1 MDNKA
6 IQTELNDTISGVK
19 GFSCWGAH
27 IGIKSKRRDLGM
39 IHSEQPCHA
48 SAVFTRNQVV
58 AEPVIVSRRHTAD
71 GLVQAVVVN
80 SGNANACTGEQGR
93 QGAEAMATAMAEE
106 LDIARELVVVSSTGV
121 IGQRFP
127 TDIVV
132 EGIRVN
138 ARKLSHKKA
147 ASHFLA
153 NSILTTD
160 TFPKESARR
169 FSIGEREVLLAG
181 VAKGSGMIH
190 PDMGTMLSFMACD
203 IAISR
208 PLLDSTFKEAVDR
221 SFNMISVDGDT
232 STNDMA
238 LVMCNGMAGNIEI
251 RMEQDPGYAEFRAA
265 LFGVTEDL
273 AKLIVSDGEGATKFV
288 EYRVINAPDEAG
300 ARRMVRTISDSSLV
314 KTAIFGQDPNWGR
327 ILAAA
332 GRSGVEFDQSK
343 VDLSVGADDLFQ
355 VARNGKPTSQDL
367 EQVRAVMH
375 QQHLRVVVNL
385 NAGDAEATG
394 WGCDLSTGY
403 VKFNSHYT
411 T

>member
-1 MDNKA
+1 MP
-6 IQTELNDTISGVK
+6 IQTDINDTITGVK

-27 IGIKSKRRDLGM
+27 VGLKAKRRDLG
-39 IHSEQPCHA
+39 IIFSEQPASA

-58 AEPVIVSRRHTAD
+58 AEPVKLSRRHIAS
-71 GLVQAVVVN
+71 GLIQAVVVN
-80 SGNANACTGEQGR
+80 AGNANACTGEQGR
-93 QGAEAMATAMAEE
+93 QGAEAMVATLAEE
-106 LDIARELVVVSSTGV
+106 LDINRELVIVASTGV

-127 TDIVV
+127 TDIVLD
-132 EGIRVN
+132 GIRVN
-138 ARKLSHKKA
+138 ARKLSSKKS

-153 NSILTTD
+153 SSILTTD
-160 TFPKESARR
+160 TFPKEAALR
-169 FSIGEREVLLAG
+169 FEIAGRSILIAG

-190 PDMGTMLSFMACD
+190 PDMGTMLSFICCD
-203 IAISR
+203 IAIE
-208 PLLDSTFKEAVDR
+208 PALLDRLFREAVDR

-238 LVMCNGMAGNIEI
+238 LVMCNGMAGN
-251 RMEQDPGYAEFRAA
+251 RMIASESDPGYDRFRTA
-265 LFGVTEDL
+265 LFAVTTDL

-288 EYRVINAPDEAG
+288 EYRVINAPDEQG
-300 ARRMVRTISDSSLV
+300 ARKMVRTISDSSLV

-332 GRSGVEFDQSK
+332 GRSGVQFDQEK
-343 VDLSVGADDLFQ
+343 VDLSIGADVLFQ
-355 VARNGKPTSQDL
+355 VARHGKPTGQDL
-367 EQVRAVMH
+367 AKVREAMT
-375 QQHLRVVVNL
+375 QQHLRIVVNL
-385 NAGDAEATG
+385 NAGEAEATG

>member
-1 MDNKA
+1 MA
-6 IQTELNDTISGVK
+6 IQIEINDTISGVK

-27 IGIKSKRRDLGM
+27 VGLKAKRRDLGM
-39 IHSEQPCHA
+39 IFSEQPCNA

-58 AEPVIVSRRHTAD
+58 AEPVKLSRRHVAD
-71 GLVQAVVVN
+71 GRIQAVVVN

-93 QGAEAMATAMAEE
+93 QGAEAMVTATAEE
-106 LDIARELVVVSSTGV
+106 LGIERELVFVSSTGV

-127 TDIVV
+127 TNLVV
-132 EGIRVN
+132 DGIRVN
-138 ARKLSHKKA
+138 ARKLSSKKA

-160 TFPKESARR
+160 TFPKEAAARFNVGDR
-169 FSIGEREVLLAG
+169 SVLIAG

-190 PDMGTMLSFMACD
+190 PDMGTMLSFICCD
-203 IAISR
+203 IAIEQS
-208 PLLDSTFKEAVDR
+208 LLDRTFRAAVDR

-238 LVMCNGMAGNIEI
+238 LVMCNGMAGNQLISSET
-251 RMEQDPGYAEFRAA
+251 DPGYDEFRTA
-265 LFGVTEDL
+265 LFAVTVDL

-288 EYRVINAPDEAG
+288 EYKVINAPNEED
-300 ARRMVRTISDSSLV
+300 ARKMVRTISDSSLV

-332 GRSGVEFDQSK
+332 GRSGVQFDQDK
-343 VDLSVGADDLFQ
+343 VDLSVGAEELYQ
-355 VARNGKPTSQDL
+355 VAHRGKPTSQDL
-367 EQVRAVMH
+367 AQVRQAMTH
-375 QQHLRVVVNL
+375 QHLRIVVNL
-385 NAGDAEATG
+385 NAGEAEATG